1 MKASAN
7 SSGDGMADSSDRL
20 MKPSETAGMLAV
32 SVRTL
37 WRLASKGE
45 LRTVRIGK
53 SVRFCLSD
61 VLAIMHRG
69 VA

>member
-1 MKASAN
+1 
-7 SSGDGMADSSDRL
+7 
-20 MKPSETAGMLAV
+20 MKPPETAGMLAV

-37 WRLASKGE
+37 WRLVSKGE
-45 LRTVRIGK
+45 LRAVRIGK

-61 VLAIMHRG
+61 VRGFMNKLKEHAHGGHRG